1 MAVQKWTWNGTN
13 PSSQKPTIGSVAF
26 DATAEQTRR
35 AYQALLSKGPTSDF
49 DRRVWNDLCGKILDL
64 NVEWCSQNYFNST
77 SPVWVQSVGK
87 KLSANAMNTAVNA
100 IFTNFDRPWESELN
114 RRELRKGDVAKA
126 AYFLWM
132 VDAINKWC
140 ELHPLF
146 FAFSDEFWLW
156 MKNTT
161 RLKPALPI
169 FLDNANFKL
178 HIDPNILLRP
188 SIPFSIWLTF
198 DGVNEKQNFVLL
210 PSVPMSSLMNFY
222 KLNISVLARNGI
234 VLEAIPKP
242 LVMRHNTEAFALAC
256 RSIEFGVLCDLHM
269 PIEVNAWVCRDLL
282 PLYPCFDARYG
293 SSVGFV
299 LPYALGVETADAMVH
314 QSNARIRKFR
324 SLPIATRYGYFYNGG
339 ATFDF
344 DYSKAFD
351 SRSGNVDFD
360 DRFILANLPSASYE
374 NTGTFSLPGAA
385 TIGIARGTRYAHASS
400 FLLQDSNVFYTAESV
415 PFGGE
420 SIIRPKGQHLLAH
433 ATSDSRKHIGK
444 IGSRHT
450 ATFSH
455 APADVYGHG
464 GRFKTAY
471 NFAMEFSEE
480 IDFVHTAFGFYV
492 QNNQVKL
499 EEALAKDPAHSGNI
513 ADRESIDLVC
523 AETMEL
529 HGYGEVQVPYIATLQ
544 TNRACLLGGHENV
557 YTDTRVELV
566 TTLNTEI
573 EPKPQE
579 ATTRYSV
586 LLDTLQ
592 QQKLLADV
600 DFATVERGSLVA
612 LHGSVLDAESVVE
625 TTSRSALVAK
635 RAGVIAGETSFVA
648 SSTANIAKI
657 RPRHI
662 SGNPCV
668 VGTDTRAILDLCY
681 PVDDTFGATAHI
693 EVAADAEIAPVRS
706 GAFFNSQISVTTE
719 EEGAVELKPVRYM
732 ESKNLVTIETEA
744 EAMLVGIHRVLASEI
759 EEELATDLDG
769 IQAEELDRRFIYETG
784 G

>member
-13 PSSQKPTIGSVAF
+13 PSSQKPIIGSVAF

-35 AYQALLSKGPTSDF
+35 AYQTLLSKGPTTDF

-114 RRELRKGDVAKA
+114 RKELRKGDVAKA

-140 ELHPLF
+140 ELRPLF

-234 VLEAIPKP
+234 VLETLPKP
-242 LVMRHNTEAFALAC
+242 LVMKHNTEAFALAC

-282 PLYPCFDARYG
+282 PLYPRLDARYG
-293 SSVGFV
+293 SSVDFV
-299 LPYALGVETADAMVH
+299 LPYALGVEATDAMVH

-324 SLPIATRYGYFYNGG
+324 SLPIATRYGYFHNGG

-351 SRSGNVDFD
+351 SQNGNVGFD
-360 DRFILANLPSASYE
+360 DHFILANLPSAFYE
-374 NTGTFSLPGAA
+374 NISSFSLPGAA
-385 TIGIARGTRYAHASS
+385 TIGIARGTRYAHSSS
-400 FLLQDSNVFYTAESV
+400 FLLRDRDTFHTAESV
-415 PFGGE
+415 SFDGA
-420 SIIRPKGQHLLAH
+420 STIRPQGQHVLAQ
-433 ATSDSRKHIGK
+433 ATSDSRRHIGK

-450 ATFSH
+450 ATFSY

-464 GRFKTAY
+464 GHFKTAY
-471 NFAMEFSEE
+471 DFAMEFSEE

-499 EEALAKDPAHSGNI
+499 EEALAKDLAHSGNI

-544 TNRACLLGGHENV
+544 TNRVCLLGGHENV
-557 YTDTRVELV
+557 YTDSRVELV

-579 ATTRYSV
+579 VATRYSV

-592 QQKLLADV
+592 QQKILADV
-600 DFATVERGSLVA
+600 DFAIMERGSLAA
-612 LHGSVLDAESVVE
+612 LHGSVLDAESIVE
-625 TTSRSALVAK
+625 TDSRSALVVK
-635 RAGVIAGETSFVA
+635 RAGVIAGESGCVA
-648 SSTANIAKI
+648 SSTATAATI
-657 RPRHI
+657 RPKHI
-662 SGNPCV
+662 SGKPCV
-668 VGTDTRAILDLCY
+668 VGTEARAILDLCY
-681 PVDDTFGATAHI
+681 PVDDTFGAYANI
-693 EVAADAEIAPVRS
+693 EVATDAVVAPIRS
-706 GAFFNSQISVTTE
+706 GAFFESQLSITTT
-719 EEGAVELKPVRYM
+719 EEGAVELKPIRYM
-732 ESKNLVTIETEA
+732 ASKNLVAIETEA
-744 EAMLVGIHRVLASEI
+744 EATLVKVHHVLASEI

-769 IQAEELDRRFIYETG
+769 IPAEELDRRFIFETG